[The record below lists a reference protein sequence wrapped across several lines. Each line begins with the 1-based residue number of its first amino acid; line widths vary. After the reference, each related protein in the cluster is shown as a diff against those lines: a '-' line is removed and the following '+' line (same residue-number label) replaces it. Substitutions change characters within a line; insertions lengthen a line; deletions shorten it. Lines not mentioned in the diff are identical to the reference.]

1 MPKLTLDE
9 KIAKVTE
16 NIAKEEATI
25 EKSRE
30 KIKQYKEELKTLSA
44 EKERSFANDIIKLMK
59 EKGLSQEQLISQ
71 LMTNK
76 TAESSYAETTVSSP
90 SESSEVEK
98 VETTSTNVSTFS
110 K

>member
-9 KIAKVTE
+9 KIAKVTG

-59 EKGLSQEQLISQ
+59 EKGLSQEQLIAQ
-71 LMTNK
+71 LTANQTEK
-76 TAESSYAETTVSSP
+76 TPSTESTVSSP
-90 SESSEVEK
+90 SETTTVEK
-98 VETTSTNVSTFS
+98 TDTATSNYSS
-110 K
+110 YK